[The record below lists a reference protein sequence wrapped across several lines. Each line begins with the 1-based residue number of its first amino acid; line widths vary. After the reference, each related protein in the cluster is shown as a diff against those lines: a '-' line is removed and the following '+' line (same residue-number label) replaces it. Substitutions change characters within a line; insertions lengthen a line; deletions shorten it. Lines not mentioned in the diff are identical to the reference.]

1 MFFDF
6 IFSNSYI
13 DVKYK
18 GRLYLEESYETLKSM
33 MENSSST
40 ITIHVTDPFT
50 GVFTDIKTINKSDIT
65 SYGSN

>member
-6 IFSNSYI
+6 IFFHSYI

-18 GRLYLEESYETLKSM
+18 GRLYLEESIETLKSM
-33 MENSSST
+33 MNDSSST
-40 ITIHVTDPFT
+40 ITVHVTDPFT
-50 GVFTDIKTINKSDIT
+50 GVFTDTKTINKSDIT